1 MTMPHR
7 KEITEIL
14 NLMNNT
20 KSIRNCGLVGHID
33 HGKTTLSDSLLS
45 EAGFLSPDL
54 AGEARALD
62 FLEEEQQRGITMK
75 SANISLYYENSLEGH
90 DPFLINLV
98 DTPGHLDFSGKVTRA
113 LRLIDGV
120 VVVVDAVE
128 EVITQSETV
137 IKQALQEGVKP
148 ILFINKVD
156 RLIRELKL
164 SDEQIKVK
172 YVRIIKSFNTLVER
186 YADSSL
192 KNEWKVS
199 PQSGNVAFGSALH
212 RWGFTLNILEKSNLN
227 FQDIRKRYHKETYT
241 KESYADLAVYFPIHQ
256 AILEMVVDHLPNPID
271 AQKYRIA
278 KIWDGNLNSELGKA
292 MVNCD
297 PEGPLIICMSKVQ
310 ADKHGLIATG
320 RIFSGSCLKKKEI
333 FLLNE
338 NSYETIQRIAIF
350 MGQRREQVDRIPV
363 GNIVAIEGL
372 KNIRSGDTIIEK
384 NRIDEMI
391 PFESVKYV
399 TAPVLTVSLEPEYLR
414 DLEKL
419 KELIENIL
427 IEDPNLKFEVN
438 EENGEFLL
446 SGVGPLHL
454 EVTAKEIGK
463 RGVNVSIS
471 NPRTIFKESCRYASS
486 LIVQKSPNEKNSL
499 KLKLERLDKKTVKFF
514 QSIDYKTIKPLEKLK
529 KVLKEDT
536 NLTEDE
542 IENFWICDEDQNVI
556 IHNGKYDLNPLYKN
570 AIIETF
576 EKIRLRGPLCS
587 EKLTEIKIIIE
598 EIIIDKS
605 SQEDAFTELSTMLYE
620 AIKKGLDE
628 AELIL
633 LEPIYFTILKLPPEY
648 IKNTLS
654 LLSKYSAKIKAID
667 QEKEYQAIIEMYLSV
682 RNSLKF
688 AEDIRNMSS
697 GRAFWQNEFY
707 AFMEVPKHES
717 QKLIEDLRFLK
728 GLSW

>member
-1 MTMPHR
+1 MT
-7 KEITEIL
+7 
-14 NLMNNT
+14 NT
-20 KSIRNCGLVGHID
+20 KSIRNFGLVGHID

-62 FLEEEQQRGITMK
+62 YLEEEQKRGITMK
-75 SANISLYYENSLEGH
+75 SANISLYYEKSLEGH
-90 DPFLINLV
+90 EPFLINLV

-128 EVITQSETV
+128 EIISQSETV

-148 ILFINKVD
+148 VLFINKVD

-164 SDEQIKVK
+164 SDEEIKKK
-172 YVRIIKSFNTLVER
+172 YIRIIKSFNILVER
-186 YADSSL
+186 YAEPPFNS
-192 KNEWKVS
+192 KWKVS

-212 RWGFTLNILEKSNLN
+212 KWGFNLNILEKSSLK
-227 FQDIRKRYHKETYT
+227 FQDIRNRYHKETYT

-256 AILEMVVDHLPNPID
+256 AILEMVVDHLPNPKD
-271 AQKYRIA
+271 AQKYRIG
-278 KIWDGNLNSELGKA
+278 KIWDGNLNSDLGKA

-297 PEGPLIICMSKVQ
+297 PDGPLIICMSKVQ

-320 RIFSGSCLKKKEI
+320 RIFCGKCSKKTEI
-333 FLLNE
+333 FLVNE
-338 NSYETIQRIAIF
+338 NNYETIQRLAIF
-350 MGQRREQVDRIPV
+350 MGQRREQVDDIPV

-372 KNIRSGDTIIEK
+372 KNIKSGDTIIEGNK
-384 NRIDEMI
+384 INEMV

-399 TAPVLTVSLEPEYLR
+399 TMPVVTVSLEPEYLR
-414 DLEKL
+414 DLDKM
-419 KELIENIL
+419 KELVENLL
-427 IEDPNLKFEVN
+427 IEDPNLKFEIN

-446 SGVGPLHL
+446 SGMGPLHL
-454 EVTAKEIGK
+454 EVTINEIGK
-463 RGVNVSIS
+463 RGVDVSIS
-471 NPRTIFKESCRYASS
+471 DPRAVFKESCRYNSS
-486 LIVQKSPNEKNSL
+486 LISLKSPNEKNSL
-499 KLKLERLDKKTVKFF
+499 KLRLERLDEKTVKFF
-514 QSIDYKTIKPLEKLK
+514 QNIDYKTIKPIEALK
-529 KVLKEDT
+529 KVLKEET
-536 NLTEDE
+536 SLKEEE
-542 IENFWICDEDQNVI
+542 IEDFWICDEDQNVLI
-556 IHNGKYDLNPLYKN
+556 YNDKNDLDISYKN
-570 AIIETF
+570 AILETF
-576 EKIRLRGPLCS
+576 EKIRLRGPLS
-587 EKLTEIKIIIE
+587 GENLTELKITIE

-605 SQEDAFTELSTMLYE
+605 SWEEAFTELSTMLYE

-628 AELIL
+628 AVLIL
-633 LEPIYFTILKLPPEY
+633 LEPIYHTIIQLPPNQ

-654 LLSKYSAKIKAID
+654 LLSKYSAKIKSID
-667 QEKEYQAIIEMYLSV
+667 QEKEYQAIIEIFLSV

-688 AEDIRNMSS
+688 AEDIRNLSS

-717 QKLIEDLRFLK
+717 KKIIQDLRFHK

>member
-1 MTMPHR
+1 MPRR

-20 KSIRNCGLVGHID
+20 KSIRNFGLVGHID

-62 FLEEEQQRGITMK
+62 FLEEEQRRGITMK
-75 SANISLYYENSLEGH
+75 SANISLYYEKSLESH
-90 DPFLINLV
+90 EPFLINLV

-137 IKQALQEGVKP
+137 IKQSLQEGVRP
-148 ILFINKVD
+148 VLFINKVD

-164 SDEQIKVK
+164 SDEEIKNK
-172 YVRIIKSFNTLVER
+172 YIRIIKSFNILIER
-186 YADSSL
+186 YADPTL
-192 KNEWKVS
+192 KNKWKVS

-212 RWGFTLNILEKSNLN
+212 KWAFTLNILEKSSLK
-227 FQDIRKRYHKETYT
+227 FKDIRKRYQKETYT
-241 KESYADLAVYFPIHQ
+241 KESYADLAIYFPITQ
-256 AILEMVVDHLPNPID
+256 AILEMVVDHLPNPIE
-271 AQKYRIA
+271 AQKYRIR
-278 KIWDGNLNSELGKA
+278 KIWDGDLNSDLGKA

-297 PEGPLIICMSKVQ
+297 PDGPLIICISKVQ

-320 RIFSGSCLKKKEI
+320 RIFCGSCIKKNEI

-338 NSYETIQRIAIF
+338 KRYETIQRIAIF

-372 KNIRSGDTIIEK
+372 KTIRSGDTII
-384 NRIDEMI
+384 NRDKLNEMV
-391 PFESVKYV
+391 PFESLKYV
-399 TAPVLTVSLEPEYLR
+399 TTPVVTVSLEPEYLR
-414 DLEKL
+414 DLDKM
-419 KELIENIL
+419 KVLIENIL
-427 IEDPNLKFEVN
+427 IEDPNLKFEIN

-446 SGVGPLHL
+446 SGMGPLHL
-454 EVTAKEIGK
+454 EVTANEIRK

-471 NPRTIFKESCRYASS
+471 EPRAVFKESCRLNSS
-486 LIVQKSPNEKNSL
+486 LVTVESPNKKNSL
-499 KLKLERLDKKTVKFF
+499 ELRVERLDGKTVNFF
-514 QSIDYKTIKPLEKLK
+514 QNIDYKIIKPLD
-529 KVLKEDT
+529 VLKNMLKEE
-536 NLTEDE
+536 TEFQEEE

-556 IHNGKYDLNPLYKN
+556 INNSRNEIEPIYKN
-570 AIIETF
+570 AILEIF
-576 EKIRLRGPLCS
+576 EKIKFRGPLS
-587 EKLTEIKIIIE
+587 GEKLREIKISIE
-598 EIIIDKS
+598 NLIIDKS
-605 SQEDAFTELSTMLYE
+605 SGEDAFTELSTMLYE

-633 LEPIYFTILKLPPEY
+633 LEPIYHTIIQLPPDH

-654 LLSKYSAKIKAID
+654 LLSKYSAKINSID
-667 QEKEYQAIIEMYLSV
+667 QDKEYQAIIEILLSV

-688 AEDIRNMSS
+688 AEDIRNSSS
-697 GRAFWQNEFY
+697 GKAFWQNEFY
-707 AFMEVPKHES
+707 TFMEVPKHEA
-717 QKLIEDLRFLK
+717 KRLIQDLRFNK

>member
-1 MTMPHR
+1 MPRR

-20 KSIRNCGLVGHID
+20 KSIRNFGLVGHID

-75 SANISLYYENSLEGH
+75 SANISLLFEKSLEGH
-90 DPFLINLV
+90 EPFLINLV

-128 EVITQSETV
+128 EIITQSETV

-148 ILFINKVD
+148 VLFINKVD

-164 SDEQIKVK
+164 SDEKIKEK
-172 YVRIIKSFNTLVER
+172 YIRIIKSFNTLVER
-186 YADSSL
+186 HADSSF
-192 KNEWKVS
+192 KNKWKVS

-212 RWGFTLNILEKSNLN
+212 KWGFTLKILEKSTLK

-256 AILEMVVDHLPNPID
+256 AILEMVVDHLPNPIE
-271 AQKYRIA
+271 AQKYRIE
-278 KIWDGNLNSELGKA
+278 KIWDGNLNSDLGKA

-297 PEGPLIICMSKVQ
+297 PEGPLIICISKVQ

-320 RIFSGSCLKKKEI
+320 RIFCGSCSKKNEI

-350 MGQRREQVDRIPV
+350 MGQRREQVDKIPV

-372 KNIRSGDTIIEK
+372 KNIKSGDTIIDGNK
-384 NRIDEMI
+384 INEMV

-399 TAPVLTVSLEPEYLR
+399 TTPVVTVSLEPEYLR
-414 DLEKL
+414 DLDRL
-419 KELIENIL
+419 KELIENML
-427 IEDPNLKFEVN
+427 IEDPNLKFEIN

-454 EVTAKEIGK
+454 EVTANEIGK

-471 NPRTIFKESCRYASS
+471 EPRAVFKESCRYNSS
-486 LIVQKSPNEKNSL
+486 LIALKSSNEKNSL
-499 KLKLERLDKKTVKFF
+499 KLRLERLEEKTVKFF
-514 QSIDYKTIKPLEKLK
+514 QNIDYKTIKPFDSLK
-529 KVLKEDT
+529 KVLKEETD
-536 NLTEDE
+536 LREEE

-556 IHNGKYDLNPLYKN
+556 IYTGKNDLNPSYKK
-570 AIIETF
+570 AILDTF
-576 EKIRLRGPLCS
+576 EKIRLRGPLS
-587 EKLTEIKIIIE
+587 GEKLTEIKITIE

-605 SQEDAFTELSTMLYE
+605 LQEEAFTELSTMLYE

-633 LEPIYFTILKLPPEY
+633 LEPIYHTIIQLPPDQ

-654 LLSKYSAKIKAID
+654 LLSKYSAKIKSID
-667 QEKEYQAIIEMYLSV
+667 QDKEYQAIIEILLSV

-688 AEDIRNMSS
+688 ARDIRNSSS
-697 GRAFWQNEFY
+697 GKAFWQNEFY

-717 QKLIEDLRFLK
+717 QRLIQDLRFLK

>member
-1 MTMPHR
+1 MPRR

-14 NLMNNT
+14 NLMTNT
-20 KSIRNCGLVGHID
+20 KSIRNFGLVGHID

-62 FLEEEQQRGITMK
+62 YLEEEQKRGITMK
-75 SANISLYYENSLEGH
+75 SANISLYYEKSLEGH
-90 DPFLINLV
+90 EPFLINLV

-128 EVITQSETV
+128 EIISQSETV

-148 ILFINKVD
+148 VLFINKVD

-164 SDEQIKVK
+164 SDEEIKKK
-172 YVRIIKSFNTLVER
+172 YIRIIKSFNILVER
-186 YADSSL
+186 YAEPPFNS
-192 KNEWKVS
+192 KWKVS

-212 RWGFTLNILEKSNLN
+212 KWGFNLNILEKSSLK
-227 FQDIRKRYHKETYT
+227 FQDIRNRYHKETYT

-256 AILEMVVDHLPNPID
+256 AILEMVVDHLPNPKD
-271 AQKYRIA
+271 AQKYRIG
-278 KIWDGNLNSELGKA
+278 KIWDGNLNSDLGKA

-297 PEGPLIICMSKVQ
+297 PDGPLIICMSKVQ

-320 RIFSGSCLKKKEI
+320 RIFCGKCSKKTEI
-333 FLLNE
+333 FLVNE
-338 NSYETIQRIAIF
+338 NNYETIQRLAIF
-350 MGQRREQVDRIPV
+350 MGQRREQVDDIPV

-372 KNIRSGDTIIEK
+372 KNIKSGDTIIEGNK
-384 NRIDEMI
+384 INEMV

-399 TAPVLTVSLEPEYLR
+399 TMPVVTVSLEPEYLR
-414 DLEKL
+414 DLDKM
-419 KELIENIL
+419 KELVENLL
-427 IEDPNLKFEVN
+427 IEDPNLKFEIN

-446 SGVGPLHL
+446 SGMGPLHL
-454 EVTAKEIGK
+454 EVTINEIGK
-463 RGVNVSIS
+463 RGVDVSIS
-471 NPRTIFKESCRYASS
+471 DPRAVFKESCRYNSS
-486 LIVQKSPNEKNSL
+486 LISLKSPNEKNSL
-499 KLKLERLDKKTVKFF
+499 KLRLERLDEKTVKFF
-514 QSIDYKTIKPLEKLK
+514 QNIDYKTIKPIEALK
-529 KVLKEDT
+529 KVLKEET
-536 NLTEDE
+536 SLKEEE
-542 IENFWICDEDQNVI
+542 IEDFWICDEDQNVLI
-556 IHNGKYDLNPLYKN
+556 YNDKNDLDISYKN
-570 AIIETF
+570 AILETF
-576 EKIRLRGPLCS
+576 EKIRLRGPLS
-587 EKLTEIKIIIE
+587 GENLTELKITIE

-605 SQEDAFTELSTMLYE
+605 SWEEAFTELSTMLYE

-628 AELIL
+628 AVLIL
-633 LEPIYFTILKLPPEY
+633 LEPIYHTIIQLPPNQ

-654 LLSKYSAKIKAID
+654 LLSKYSAKIKSID
-667 QEKEYQAIIEMYLSV
+667 QEKEYQAIIEIFLSV

-688 AEDIRNMSS
+688 AEDIRNLSS

-717 QKLIEDLRFLK
+717 KKIIQDLRFHK